1 MKIVA
6 GKNKGN
12 KLKYLKDN
20 SVRATSHKVREALF
34 DIIMSNI
41 DKAIFLDV
49 FAGSGAIGLEALS
62 RGAKKVV
69 FIESNNRC
77 AKIIKNNLEITDN
90 IDKGL
95 ILKKDYIVS
104 LNILEKKKCSFD
116 YIFLDPPYNKGFVN
130 KALVS
135 LSKLSLLKKSGT
147 VIVQHHKKEST
158 ENPVENLCLVK
169 QKKYS
174 ESILSFYKSISA

>member
-90 IDKGL
+90 IDKGI

-116 YIFLDPPYNKGFVN
+116 YIFLDH
-130 KALVS
+130 S
-135 LSKLSLLKKSGT
+135 L
-147 VIVQHHKKEST
+147 
-158 ENPVENLCLVK
+158 
-169 QKKYS
+169 QKKLP
-174 ESILSFYKSISA
+174 EACQDRNNDTRNIHF